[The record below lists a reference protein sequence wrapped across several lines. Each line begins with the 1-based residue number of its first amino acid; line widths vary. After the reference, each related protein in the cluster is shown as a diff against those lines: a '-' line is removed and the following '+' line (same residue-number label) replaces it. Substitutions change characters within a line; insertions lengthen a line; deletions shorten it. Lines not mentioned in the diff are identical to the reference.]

1 MKHFELKGQLRQVGN
16 KAAIKA
22 IRAQGLVPCNLY
34 GLGLENVLFTVDAKD
49 LKGLTHTPASYIVDL
64 VLDGNKYTAVVHE
77 LQFHPIEDVCLHVD
91 FLQVNDEKPIAIK
104 VPLNITGHAAGV
116 QAGGKFVKNVREL
129 RISALMKNLPD
140 QLDVDITKLGI
151 GENIVAGDLKYEDIT
166 ILNPKSTI
174 ICGVKATRQ
183 SAQAAP
189 AAE

>member
-64 VLDGNKYTAVVHE
+64 VLDGKKYTAVVHE

-91 FLQVNDEKPIAIK
+91 FLQVNEEKPIAIK

-189 AAE
+189 TAE